1 MKLLKKI
8 ACYIVAM
15 TICVSMFPV
24 NYSYAA
30 ETLNNQEI
38 AYIAYLSLSDN
49 LGIRMDTFSENYGG
63 CYIDNDILVVLLT
76 C

>member
-30 ETLNNQEI
+30 ET
-38 AYIAYLSLSDN
+38 
-49 LGIRMDTFSENYGG
+49 
-63 CYIDNDILVVLLT
+63 
-76 C
+76 

>member
-1 MKLLKKI
+1 
-8 ACYIVAM
+8 M

-49 LGIRMDTFSENYGG
+49 LGIRMDTFSENYPDNFGG